1 LRSTNPPKPETV
13 TLEAPLPDYQPQ
25 QTELTP
31 EQRYVAHV
39 LIENGYNVNRDKPT
53 VIVVHK
59 LNRKL
64 TFYRGLTPLKTYP
77 VVLGNDPFNDKLYQG
92 DACTPEGVY
101 RVRAKY
107 PHPKWDSFIWLDYP
121 NTQNWLKFGR
131 AKKAGRIPTEA
142 DIGGQ
147 VGIHG
152 TEDPSRN
159 LTYDVSTEDAAGRRR
174 LRRVAQQCKNFGQ
187 RVQKSVFECQVDDM
201 EYERLTRVL
210 VKIIHKE
217 EDSLRIYGCRNPWKS
232 TCGSTVGIRKWIL
245 ASHW

>member
-1 LRSTNPPKPETV
+1 MGEDVDTMRNLCYFTCVVLLLAPGAGCGGGLGKPETV

-59 LNRKL
+59 LSRKL

-77 VVLGNDPFNDKLYQG
+77 IVLGNDPFNDKLYQG

-107 PHPKWDSFIWLDYP
+107 PHAKWDSFIWLDYP
-121 NTQNWLKFGR
+121 NTQNWLKFAR
-131 AKKAGRIPTEA
+131 AKQSGRLPPDA
-142 DIGGQ
+142 DIGGE

-152 TEDPSRN
+152 TEDLSRN
-159 LTYDVSTEDAAGRRR
+159 LSGINWTKGCVSLLNNDLAEI
-174 LRRVAQQCKNFGQ
+174 
-187 RVQKSVFECQVDDM
+187 
-201 EYERLTRVL
+201 YPL
-210 VKIIHKE
+210 VNDRTLVVIMKQ
-217 EDSLRIYGCRNPWKS
+217 
-232 TCGSTVGIRKWIL
+232 
-245 ASHW
+245 